1 MSASREEL
9 RRSVTALV
17 GLCGIAAAGLTASC
31 FSERVTEAGE
41 ASCNGTTVPCVVSI
55 RNFTFE
61 PPVLRVPSGATVSW
75 VNDETQAGL
84 AHTATSDNGA
94 WDSGFLAPG
103 QSYSRGFS
111 SAGQFPYHC
120 EPHPTMRATII
131 VE

>member
-1 MSASREEL
+1 MSALYDEL
-9 RRSVTALV
+9 RRSVAALV

-31 FSERVTEAGE
+31 FSERVTEAGQ
-41 ASCNGTTVPCVVSI
+41 ASCDGTSVPCVVSM

-61 PPVLRVPSGATVSW
+61 PSVLRVPAGATVTW
-75 VNDETQAGL
+75 VNDETQVGL
-84 AHTATSDNGA
+84 AHTSTSDNPG

-103 QSYSRGFS
+103 QSYSRSFS
-111 SAGQFPYHC
+111 SGGQFPYHC

>member
-1 MSASREEL
+1 MSAFREEL
-9 RRSVTALV
+9 RRSVAALV

-55 RNFTFE
+55 RNFTFD
-61 PPVLRVPSGATVSW
+61 PPVLRVPAGVTVSW

-84 AHTATSDNGA
+84 AHTATSDNAA

-103 QSYSRGFS
+103 QSYSRAFN

-120 EPHPTMRATII
+120 EPHPTMTARII